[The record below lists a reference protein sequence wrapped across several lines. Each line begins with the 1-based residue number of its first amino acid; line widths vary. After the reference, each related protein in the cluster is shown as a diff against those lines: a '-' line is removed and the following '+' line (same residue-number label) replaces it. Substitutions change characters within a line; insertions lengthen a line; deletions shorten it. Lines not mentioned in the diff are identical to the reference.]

1 MATIDTGE
9 AKTKTS
15 TETLLEHQE
24 GATLPPPQELTIVG
38 MHRRITVGRVV
49 KEVLFWLALIGAF
62 IFFLFPLYWM
72 INTSVKVRS
81 ETTLL
86 PPRYIPFVDY
96 QPTGANYASVF
107 TKASELGTINASQSE
122 RNGEMSEFPSH
133 LLNSVI
139 IAGAATLLA
148 VMLGTLAAYAFSRFK
163 IKGENDMLFF
173 ILSTRMLPAIVVL
186 IPIFL
191 MFTRPFGFME
201 GWANSLGSGP
211 LHDLVYNISQISLR
225 ESYVGITL
233 LYTTVGLPFVVWM
246 MKGFFDEIPK
256 EYEEAA
262 MIDGYSRLQAIWKFV
277 LPEALPAMLA
287 TAVFVLITAWNEFV
301 FVQILNP
308 SKATTVP
315 PFLYAIIGYGQ
326 IEWGRM
332 AATSVVFLLPVVVFT
347 FLVRNH
353 LLRGVTFGAVRR

>member
-1 MATIDTGE
+1 MATTQTND
-9 AKTKTS
+9 TKTS
-15 TETLLEHQE
+15 TDILRDNRVE
-24 GATLPPPQELTIVG
+24 TLPPAVELTKT
-38 MHRRITVGRVV
+38 RRQVSPLGVLR
-49 KEVLFWLALIGAF
+49 EVLFWAALGLAFL
-62 IFFLFPLYWM
+62 FFMFPLYWM
-72 INTSVKVRS
+72 LNTSVKARS

-86 PPRYIPFVDY
+86 PPRYVPFVDF
-96 QPTGANYASVF
+96 QPTLDNYGAVF
-107 TKASELGTINASQSE
+107 TKSSELGSITASQSS
-122 RNGEMSEFPSH
+122 RASQISEFPSR
-133 LLNSVI
+133 LLNSII
-139 IAGAATLLA
+139 IAGLATLLA
-148 VMLGTLAAYAFSRFK
+148 VVLGTLAAYAFSRFK
-163 IKGENDMLFF
+163 VKGESDMLFF
-173 ILSTRMLPAIVVL
+173 ILSTRMLPPIVVL

-191 MFTRPFGFME
+191 MFTKPFSALS
-201 GWANSLGSGP
+201 GWANSLGPGGFGDFMRNVSE
-211 LHDLVYNISQISLR
+211 LSLR

-262 MIDGYSRLQAIWKFV
+262 MIDGYSRLEALWKFV

-308 SKATTVP
+308 SKASTVP
-315 PFLYAIIGYGQ
+315 PFLYSIIGYGQ

-332 AATSVVFLLPVVVFT
+332 AATSVVFLVPVVLFT